1 MPILLS
7 KGDFSMGINN
17 DYLSDIYRGV
27 RMGAETLDSVIA
39 RTHSRDIKK
48 ELIREKR
55 VYRDFEDKTLKEI
68 NSRGASPKPI
78 NAMQKNMA
86 KMGIAMNTAFDK
98 TPSHIA
104 DLVIQGN
111 NMGIIGMTKAINN
124 HKNRRCDEKI
134 EDLAKELVSIQED
147 NIKNLKPFL

>member
-1 MPILLS
+1 MPILIS

-27 RMGAETLDSVIA
+27 RMGAETLDSVIS
-39 RTHSRDIKK
+39 RTQGRDIRK
-48 ELIREKR
+48 ELIREKK
-55 VYRDFEDKTLKEI
+55 VYREFEDKTLKAI
-68 NSRGASPKPI
+68 NSHGASPKPI
-78 NAMQKNMA
+78 NPMQKNMA

-111 NMGIIGMTKAINN
+111 NMGIIGITKAINN
-124 HKNRRCDEKI
+124 HKNKRCDDSI
-134 EDLAKELVSIQED
+134 NDLAKELISIQEN